1 MECGLSLPPLP
12 SPPSPQPRDIPTR
25 WLSQMDTQLADAER
39 RLAAAEQLLAAGA
52 GARAI
57 EEAYPGVMAAEI
69 VRVWLRDE
77 PWHTQRTHQDL
88 GRMMRDELP
97 SGFLALFEMKGDRR
111 SFAGW
116 RPEDA
121 RPLIEQARAFTAGA
135 RSEVEACHR
144 RPSAP

>member
-1 MECGLSLPPLP
+1 LTSTPTPPAP
-12 SPPSPQPRDIPTR
+12 SPPPRDVPTR

-39 RLAAAEQLLAAGA
+39 RLAAAERHLAAGS

-57 EEAYPGVMAAEI
+57 EEAYPGVMAAAI

-88 GRMMRDELP
+88 GRMIRDELP
-97 SGFLALFEMKGDRR
+97 SGFLALYEMKGDRR
-111 SFAGW
+111 GFAGW

-121 RPLIEQARAFTAGA
+121 RPLIEQARTLATNA
-135 RSEVEACHR
+135 RSEVEACR
-144 RPSAP
+144 RPPAP